1 MKTGINFKRKKEAI
15 GQEKEENYEQLWAT
29 MKHFI
34 ANMHFA
40 KKYETS
46 MKSLIVFP

>member
-1 MKTGINFKRKKEAI
+1 MKMRFNFKRKKESI
-15 GQEKEENYEQLWAT
+15 GRKKEEIYEQLLAT

-40 KKYETS
+40 KKNYEKS
-46 MKSLIVFP
+46 MEP

>member
-1 MKTGINFKRKKEAI
+1 MKTRINFKRKKESI
-15 GQEKEENYEQLWAT
+15 GREKEEIYKQLWPT

-40 KKYETS
+40 KNYETS
-46 MKSLIVFP
+46 MKSLIIFP